1 LSSYVEGRPDFLAL
15 MAEKAAVAF
24 QSNDCGANV
33 RYMAVLGRRTQG
45 LEVIGRQ
52 SVRCVCVLA
61 AMAMTA
67 AACSGGSSQA
77 GPAAAGAAAA
87 AAGAAGG
94 SLAGAGGAGDAGA
107 PSDGGAPP
115 TTTAGAGGD
124 GAGGDGGEAGNHA
137 TDEGPASIDELLTT
151 CPSAAAMAEIDNDLD
166 LVFDNVAIANDA
178 PVCFAA
184 NGSRDLSRA
193 KERAYQ
199 SLLAMKALKFDAPLP
214 WTDRDLYSWFGGVID
229 GIIFEETSNFCCGP
243 GPAGTGRY
251 LHVRLGD
258 ASAVYAT
265 ELWVNGVGLGMLNM
279 VDVMVHES
287 RHAETGQHTC
297 PDLAS
302 DATADELGAWGTV
315 YSLHQWLAY
324 HADPC
329 FLRPALPLEARF
341 NPQVTDPHGYQ
352 LASLK
357 SADQTSKVRFCEVSP
372 PLSDVASKPL
382 PSCSR

>member
-1 LSSYVEGRPDFLAL
+1 MTA
-15 MAEKAAVAF
+15 
-24 QSNDCGANV
+24 
-33 RYMAVLGRRTQG
+33 LGRRTWG
-45 LEVIGRQ
+45 FEVIGRQ
-52 SVRCVCVLA
+52 RVRHACVLA
-61 AMAMTA
+61 AMAMAA
-67 AACSGGSSQA
+67 AACGGGSSPA
-77 GPAAAGAAAA
+77 GT
-87 AAGAAGG
+87 AAGG
-94 SLAGAGGAGDAGA
+94 EAGGNLVAAGGAGDAGA

-115 TTTAGAGGD
+115 TITPGSGSGAGGAGGD
-124 GAGGDGGEAGNHA
+124 AGNGA
-137 TDEGPASIDELLTT
+137 TNEGPASIDELLTT

-166 LVFDNVAIANDA
+166 LVFDNVAIANDT

-184 NGSRDLSRA
+184 DGSRDLSRA

-199 SLLAMKALKFDAPLP
+199 ALLVMKALKFDAPLP
-214 WTDRDLYSWFGGVID
+214 WTDQDLYSWFGGVID

-265 ELWVNGVGLGMLNM
+265 ELWASGDGLGMLNM

-297 PDLAS
+297 SDLAS
-302 DATADELGAWGTV
+302 DATAEELGAWGTV

-329 FLRPALPLEARF
+329 FLRPTLPLEARF
-341 NPQVTDPHGYQ
+341 TPQVTDPHGYQ
-352 LASLK
+352 LASLRV
-357 SADQTSKVRFCEVSP
+357 ADRTSDVRFCEVSP
-372 PLSDVASKPL
+372 PLSDVANKPL
-382 PSCSR
+382 PICSR

>member
-1 LSSYVEGRPDFLAL
+1 MGAL
-15 MAEKAAVAF
+15 
-24 QSNDCGANV
+24 
-33 RYMAVLGRRTQG
+33 RRQKWW

-52 SVRCVCVLA
+52 SVRFGRVVA
-61 AMAMTA
+61 AVAMVA
-67 AACSGGSSQA
+67 VACNGASSHGG
-77 GPAAAGAAAA
+77 AAG
-87 AAGAAGG
+87 AGAAGETG
-94 SLAGAGGAGDAGA
+94 EAGEANGTSSGAGGSSGA
-107 PSDGGAPP
+107 VAQLDGGAPP
-115 TTTAGAGGD
+115 TVAAGAGAAD
-124 GAGGDGGEAGNHA
+124 DGGAAGSRDA
-137 TDEGPASIDELLTT
+137 DERPASIDELLTT
-151 CPSAAAMAEIDNDLD
+151 CPSAAALAEIDNDLD
-166 LVFDNVAIANDA
+166 LVFDNVAIADDT
-178 PVCFAA
+178 PVCFAKD
-184 NGSRDLSRA
+184 GSRDLSRA

-229 GIIFEETSNFCCGP
+229 GIIFEETSNYCCAP

-329 FLRPALPLEARF
+329 FLRPTLPLEARF

-352 LASLK
+352 LASLRV
-357 SADQTSKVRFCEVSP
+357 ADRTSEVRFCETSP
-372 PLSDVASKPL
+372 PLSNVATEPL
-382 PSCSR
+382 PICSR